1 MIWGTRPQLAGSL
14 RFGVRQWWAWPAG
27 TVNPRLFADDQGV
40 WWERTRGSPF
50 GIAWDEIHCVSGHK
64 LDGATEVYTCVALDT
79 AYGEYVELYPDW
91 PGFGQVVAAT
101 TERLPGISAGRF
113 ERVET
118 LGIHDPPTDVWH
130 RT

>member
-27 TVNPRLFADDQGV
+27 TANPRLFADDRGV

-79 AYGEYVELYPDW
+79 A
-91 PGFGQVVAAT
+91 
-101 TERLPGISAGRF
+101 
-113 ERVET
+113 
-118 LGIHDPPTDVWH
+118 
-130 RT
+130 